1 MLKSSSVNK
10 RDLGAWMN
18 PRVVSPGDGWLGWE
32 EPEEGGWEM
41 EEGEW
46 SLTLETWM
54 VMLELAFQLQG
65 FGM

>member
-1 MLKSSSVNK
+1 MEVQGLWVNS
-10 RDLGAWMN
+10 
-18 PRVVSPGDGWLGWE
+18 RVVSPEDGWLGWGE
-32 EPEEGGWEM
+32 REEGGGEV
-41 EEGEW
+41 EEEEQ

>member
-46 SLTLETWM
+46 SLTLET
-54 VMLELAFQLQG
+54 
-65 FGM
+65 